1 MWMIHFDWFFEKVY
15 QRVIY
20 RRRKLNLKNCP
31 WKNYEVGKALDLLL
45 SSLPVLLSTGQ
56 LPGMTTI
63 PDLVPRPWAAC
74 ACTWNSQ
81 WSVLR
86 RESILPPA
94 FLMFSERP
102 HENSILI

>member
-20 RRRKLNLKNCP
+20 RRRKFSLKNCP
-31 WKNYEVGKALDLLL
+31 WKNYEVAKREGSA
-45 SSLPVLLSTGQ
+45 SYSGSISFQPACAFITGQ
-56 LPGMTTI
+56 FPGLTTI

-86 RESILPPA
+86 RELILPPYLLNV
-94 FLMFSERP
+94 F
-102 HENSILI
+102 